1 MRVKKFLLF
10 SLFALTGIV
19 GNAQSGKPILIDS
32 SSNFDI
38 HNGIYFYEDK
48 GLKATVYTIIHLKKL
63 NKLTQLAPSTT
74 LNKGF
79 TQSYWWLVF
88 DLENTMPETANLFFN
103 EKSSGINRLQL
114 FKLDSTGKVTKMA
127 LTGDHFKFNTRP
139 IDYHTYL
146 YPIKLKA
153 REKATYFL
161 WADKRGQNMVIPFS
175 LAKDISVIHDEVSFF
190 TLFGVFIGIYLFA
203 IVFNLLLFI
212 SLRDKIHIY
221 YALYVFCM
229 LIFNLEDEGFAFQ
242 WLYPDT
248 PFLQDYLRHIIAF
261 VGSALLV
268 QVMQLFV
275 NQTKENSKLYH
286 LANGYKILCYG
297 LAIMPIFLLFKANF
311 LLEKINF
318 FAANFTAIITVIILM
333 VCAIERIIKGYKLAW
348 YYLIAMLILLLGI
361 LNYVFN
367 ALGITT
373 FYIANTTGL
382 VVGLTL
388 EIVFLSFALTQRYN
402 FLKKE
407 KKILLKEKA
416 QLQVALIDDV
426 FAAQENERARLA
438 RDLHDDLGG
447 TLSAIKLNLTAF
459 KTTVSDLSEKNQLFY
474 GKTISMI
481 EKACSNL
488 REIAHDLMPKNLEK
502 LGLIDALN
510 EQFIYL
516 KQTSTIDY
524 EFVSDGQKKIVPELE
539 LAIYR
544 IIKEL
549 INNVEKHS
557 CATKAS
563 VQLLSSASQITI
575 MCEDNGIGFDAD
587 KMQTGLGLSNI
598 TSRVNYLK
606 GAIYIDSNDNGTT
619 ITIEIPN

>member
-1 MRVKKFLLF
+1 MRKFFLCFVLVAVSF
-10 SLFALTGIV
+10 V
-19 GNAQSGKPILIDS
+19 GHAQNNKPVLIDNS
-32 SSNFDI
+32 TRFDI
-38 HNGIYFYEDK
+38 QEGTYYYEDK
-48 GLKATVYTIIHLKKL
+48 GLKATVDTLIKLKKQ
-63 NKLTQLAPSTT
+63 NKLTPLAPDRT

-88 DLENTMPETANLFFN
+88 DLENTLPETVNLFFN
-103 EKSSGINRLQL
+103 EKSNGINRLQL
-114 FKLDSTGKVTKMA
+114 FKLDSVGKITAMP
-127 LTGDHFKFNTRP
+127 LTGDHFKFNSRP
-139 IDYHTYL
+139 ISYHTYL

-153 REKATYFL
+153 KEKATYFL
-161 WADKRGQNMVIPFS
+161 WADKRGQNMVIPFILGRDVS
-175 LAKDISVIHDEVSFF
+175 IVHDEVSFF
-190 TLFGVFIGIYLFA
+190 ILFGVFVGIYLFA

-242 WLYPDT
+242 WLYPDL
-248 PFLQDYLRHIIAF
+248 PGLQDYLRHIIAF
-261 VGSALLV
+261 AGSALLV

-275 NQTKENSKLYH
+275 NQTKENSKLYN
-286 LANGYKILCYG
+286 LANGYKFLCYT
-297 LAIMPIFLLFKANF
+297 LTLMPIFLLFKANF

-318 FAANFTAIITVIILM
+318 FAANFIAIITVIILIA
-333 VCAIERIIKGYKLAW
+333 CAIERIINGYKLAW
-348 YYLIAMLILLLGI
+348 YYLVAMLILLLGI

-367 ALGITT
+367 TLGIST
-373 FYIANTTGL
+373 FYIYNTTGL
-382 VVGLTL
+382 VVGLTM

-402 FLKKE
+402 FLRNE
-407 KKILLKEKA
+407 KKLLLKEKA
-416 QLQVALIDDV
+416 DLEVALVDDV

-459 KTTVSDLSEKNQLFY
+459 KTSVADLNERNQQFY
-474 GKTISMI
+474 AQTINMI
-481 EKACSNL
+481 EKACINL

-502 LGLIDALN
+502 MGLVNALN
-510 EQFIYL
+510 EQLANLKETSNINFEFIFD
-516 KQTSTIDY
+516 I
-524 EFVSDGQKKIVPELE
+524 QKNINPELE
-539 LAIYR
+539 LSIYR

-549 INNVEKHS
+549 INNIEKHS

-563 VQLLSSASQITI
+563 LQLLCSSTQITI
-575 MCEDNGIGFDAD
+575 MCEDNGIGFDIN
-587 KMQTGLGLSNI
+587 KSKKGLGLSNI

-606 GAIYIDSNDNGTT
+606 GSLYIDSNNSGTT